1 MTRDE
6 LLAALTA
13 ERYDNRWWTTPEP
26 RRDPDTESVPIEWG
40 DDDLI
45 RARRKRDLLAAV
57 DHTNTKQ
64 EESA

>member
-6 LLAALTA
+6 LLAALLV
-13 ERYDNRWWTTPEP
+13 ERYTSPWWKTPEP

-57 DHTNTKQ
+57 DHTRN
-64 EESA
+64 EEAG